1 MKSDLLII
9 LVKNPVLGK
18 AKTRLAATI
27 GDESALEIYKILLER
42 TRLETTQ
49 LSTDKVVY
57 YSDFIDHSDLWDNDK
72 YFKMLQPSGDLGNK
86 ISSAFNQAFTD
97 GYQRVCIIGSDSYDL
112 KQAHL
117 ESGFSALQRN
127 EAVIGPAEDGGYY
140 LLGISQMNAKLFEK
154 KIWSTDTVASDTIK
168 DFKALNLS
176 YEVLPAL
183 NDIDTEADLG
193 NWAKPILEKSIKP

>member
-9 LVKNPVLGK
+9 FVKNPVLGK

-27 GDESALEIYKILLER
+27 GNERALNVYKLLLEK
-42 TRLETTQ
+42 TRQETIH
-49 LSTDKVVY
+49 LSVDKVVY
-57 YSDFIDHSDLWDNDK
+57 YSDFTDQSDLWDNVSYQK
-72 YFKMLQPSGDLGNK
+72 KLQQAGHLGVK
-86 ISSAFNQAFTD
+86 ISSAFSQAFTD

-112 KQAHL
+112 MQSHI
-117 ESGFSALQRN
+117 ESAFISLKEN

-140 LLGISQMNAKLFEK
+140 LLGMSKMNTQLFENK
-154 KIWSTDTVASDTIK
+154 NWSTETVGPDTIK

-176 YEVLPAL
+176 YEVLPTL

-193 NWAKPILEKSIKP
+193 DWAKPVLEKS